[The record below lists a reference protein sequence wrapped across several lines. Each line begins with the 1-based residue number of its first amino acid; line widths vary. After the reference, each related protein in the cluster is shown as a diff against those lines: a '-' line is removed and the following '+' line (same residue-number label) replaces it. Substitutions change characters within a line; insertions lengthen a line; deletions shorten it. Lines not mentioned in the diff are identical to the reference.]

1 MCLIL
6 IAWRVHP
13 EYPCVVAANRDEFHT
28 RAAAP
33 AHWWTDKPHILAGRD
48 LSAGGTW
55 LGLTRTGRLA
65 ALTNYRG
72 SERKAPDAPSRG
84 GLVTAILDSASSVAD
99 DLAYLGDVGPA
110 YNGFSLIFTD
120 GEELGVFESELSRA
134 RILGP
139 GIYGLSNHLLD
150 TPWPKV
156 LNAKSDLESALAD
169 LSDANSLLAL
179 LRDDK
184 PAPDDQ
190 LPLSGVSQEWE
201 RLLSSAFVR
210 AAEYGTR
217 CSTVVRINRSGRACF
232 DEWSWDANG
241 AQTGRVSLQYELAR
255 ERAR

>member
-13 EYPCVVAANRDEFHT
+13 QYPCVMAANRDEFHV
-28 RAAAP
+28 RPAAA
-33 AHWWTDKPHILAGRD
+33 AQWWKDRPRILAGRD

-55 LGLTRTGRLA
+55 LGLTRSGRLA
-65 ALTNYRG
+65 ALTNYRDSG
-72 SERKAPDAPSRG
+72 RRVPDAPSRG
-84 GLVTAILDSASSVAD
+84 SLVTAILESTCSVGD
-99 DLAYLGDVGPA
+99 DLAYLGDVGAA

-120 GEELGVFESELSRA
+120 GEELGVYESELSRA
-134 RILGP
+134 RILAP

-156 LNAKSDLESALAD
+156 QNAKSDLKSALAD
-169 LSDANSLLAL
+169 LSDEKSLLAL

-190 LPLSGVSQEWE
+190 LPMTGVSQEWE

-210 AAEYGTR
+210 AADYGTR
-217 CSTVVRINRSGRACF
+217 CSTVVRIEQSGRARF
-232 DEWSWDANG
+232 DEWSWDASG
-241 AQTGRVSLQYELAR
+241 AQMGRVSLEFDLAR
-255 ERAR
+255 GQAQ